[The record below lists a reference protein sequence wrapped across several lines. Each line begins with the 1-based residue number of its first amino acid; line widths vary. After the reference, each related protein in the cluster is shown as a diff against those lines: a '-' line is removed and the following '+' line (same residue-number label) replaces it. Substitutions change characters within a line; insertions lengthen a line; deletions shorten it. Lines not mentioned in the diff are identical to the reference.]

1 MHGATAASSKGSSSA
16 ERRDKKIKG
25 VKRMTQAAVEM
36 PREMPKDASAS
47 VIAQHQATLK
57 ALPFSDTRDFDE
69 AARGFLGTI
78 DNAKVASPQG
88 RTVWSLEPY
97 AFLKDEKAPLT
108 VDPSLWRQSR
118 LNMNHGLFE
127 VLPGVY
133 QVRGLDIAN
142 MTLIEGDKG
151 VVVVDTLTSIEGA
164 RAAMEL
170 YFQHRGKK
178 PVTAVIFSHT
188 HTDHWGGARGVLDDA
203 TLASG
208 KVPIIAPNLFMEH
221 AVSEN
226 IIAGPAMLRRAQYQF
241 GPFLA
246 KGVRGHVDCGLGKS
260 MAAGAVAL
268 LRPTDLIIATG
279 DTRIIDG
286 LEFEFQM
293 APNSE
298 APAEMHFFVPRYRLL
313 NLAENCTHNFHNLLP
328 FRGADVRDALA
339 WSKYLGEALQM
350 WGGKAEAMCGQHHWP
365 VWGKERIDTMIRQ
378 QRDLYKFA
386 HDQTIR
392 LMNHGLTATEIAE
405 TIRLPASLDAAWHG
419 RGYYGHIRHNV
430 KAIYQ
435 KYLGWYD
442 ANPVHLDP
450 LPPVESGKKYV
461 EYMGGAQAL
470 LERARKDFAKGEF
483 RFVAQAVS
491 HLVFADPDNQAAR
504 ALLADTFEQLGYA
517 AESSTWRNAYLFGAQ
532 ELRQGMPKAPPRSA
546 MPRET
551 LAALRTEQLWDVLGV
566 RLNGPKAGGKR
577 IVLNWNFT
585 DTNETFIL
593 NLENSALTYVAGA
606 QADEA
611 DASFTLARGV
621 LDEVIAKLT
630 TFPDAVGAGKIKA
643 TGNPLKLGELMMLMD
658 EFPRMFEIVEP
669 KRTPVA

>member
-1 MHGATAASSKGSSSA
+1 
-16 ERRDKKIKG
+16 
-25 VKRMTQAAVEM
+25 MTQTVTIEA
-36 PREMPKDASAS
+36 PKDASAS
-47 VIAQHQATLK
+47 VVAQHAAMLK
-57 ALPFSDTRDFDE
+57 ALPFSDTRDFDD
-69 AARGFLGTI
+69 AARGFLGTL
-78 DNAKVASPQG
+78 DHARVATPQG
-88 RTVWSLEPY
+88 RVVWSLEPY
-97 AFLKDEKAPLT
+97 SFLSDNEAPPT

-127 VLPGVY
+127 VVPGVY

-142 MTLIEGDKG
+142 MTLIEGDSG
-151 VVVVDTLTSIEGA
+151 VIVVDTLTSIEGA

-170 YFQHRGKK
+170 YFKHRGKR
-178 PVTAVIFSHT
+178 PVAAVIFTHT
-188 HTDHWGGARGVLDDA
+188 HTDHYGGARGVLADA
-203 TLASG
+203 TLAGG

-241 GPFLA
+241 GPLLA
-246 KGVRGHVDCGLGKS
+246 KGPRGQVDCGLGKS
-260 MAAGAVAL
+260 MAAGSVAL
-268 LRPTDLIIATG
+268 LRPTDLIMETG
-279 DTRIIDG
+279 DKRVIDG

-298 APAEMHFFVPRYRLL
+298 APAEMHFYVPRYKLL

-365 VWGKERIDTMIRQ
+365 VWGKERIDKMIRQ

-405 TIRLPASLDAAWHG
+405 TMKLPASLEGAWHA

-442 ANPVHLDP
+442 ANPVNLDP
-450 LPPVESGKKYV
+450 LPPVEGGKKYV
-461 EYMGGAQAL
+461 EYMGEADAL
-470 LERARKDFAKGEF
+470 LARAAKDFAKCAF
-483 RFVAQAVS
+483 RFVALAVG
-491 HLVFADPDNQAAR
+491 HLVFAEPGNQSAR

-517 AESSTWRNAYLFGAQ
+517 AESATWRNAYLFGAQ
-532 ELRQGMPKAPPRSA
+532 ELRHGMPKTSPRPP

-551 LAALRTEQLWDVLGV
+551 LAALRTSQLWDVLGV
-566 RLNGPKAGGKR
+566 RLNGPKAEGKH

-585 DTNETFIL
+585 DTGETFTL
-593 NLENSALTYVAGA
+593 TLENCALTYLEGA
-606 QADEA
+606 KAA
-611 DASFTLARGV
+611 TSDASFTLERST
-621 LDEVIAKLT
+621 LDEVIARQTNFLE
-630 TFPDAVGAGKIKA
+630 AVASEKIKA
-643 TGNPLKLGELMMLMD
+643 
-658 EFPRMFEIVEP
+658 
-669 KRTPVA
+669 

>member
-1 MHGATAASSKGSSSA
+1 MTQTTAGETSHDGPKAASA
-16 ERRDKKIKG
+16 
-25 VKRMTQAAVEM
+25 
-36 PREMPKDASAS
+36 P
-47 VIAQHQATLK
+47 VIAQHEARLK
-57 ALPFSDTRDFDE
+57 ALPFADTRDFDD

-78 DNAKVASPQG
+78 ENARVTSAQG
-88 RTVWSLEPY
+88 RVVWSLEPY
-97 AFLKDEKAPLT
+97 GFLSEEKAPAT

-118 LNMNHGLFE
+118 LNMHHGLFE
-127 VLPGVY
+127 VVPGVY

-151 VVVVDTLTSIEGA
+151 VIVVDTLTSIEGA

-170 YFQHRGKK
+170 YFQHRGKR
-178 PVTAVIFSHT
+178 PVAAVIFTHT

-203 TLASG
+203 MLAAG
-208 KVPIIAPNLFMEH
+208 VPIIAPNFFMEH

-246 KGVRGHVDCGLGKS
+246 KGVRGQVDCGLGKT
-260 MAAGAVAL
+260 MAAGGVAL

-279 DTRIIDG
+279 DKRVIDG
-286 LEFEFQM
+286 VEFEFQM

-298 APAEMHFFVPRYRLL
+298 APAEMHFFIPRYKLL

-365 VWGKERIDTMIRQ
+365 VWGQERIDTMIRE
-378 QRDLYKFA
+378 QRDLYKYA

-392 LMNHGLTATEIAE
+392 LMNHGLNAAEIAE
-405 TIRLPASLDAAWHG
+405 TIRLPQSLEGAWHG

-442 ANPVHLDP
+442 ANPVNLDS
-450 LPPVESGKKYV
+450 LPPVEAGKKYV
-461 EYMGGAQAL
+461 EYMGGADAIL
-470 LERARKDFAKGEF
+470 KRAAADFAKGEF

-491 HLVFADPDNQAAR
+491 HLVFAEPDNQAAR

-532 ELRQGMPKAPPRSA
+532 ELRQGMPKTPPRSP

-551 LAALRTEQLWDVLGV
+551 LAALRTEQLWDVLGI
-566 RLNGPKAGGKR
+566 RLNGPKAEGKR

-585 DTNETFIL
+585 DTGESFVL
-593 NLENSALTYVAGA
+593 NLENSALTYVKGTQAPDAHAG
-606 QADEA
+606 
-611 DASFTLARGV
+611 FTLARSV

-630 TFPDAVGAGKIKA
+630 TFPEAVAAGKVKVS
-643 TGNPLKLGELMMLMD
+643 GEPLRLGELMMLMD
-658 EFPRMFEIVEP
+658 EFPRMWEIVEP
-669 KRTPVA
+669 KRTVVR

>member
-1 MHGATAASSKGSSSA
+1 MTQTSAGETSHEAPKAASA
-16 ERRDKKIKG
+16 
-25 VKRMTQAAVEM
+25 
-36 PREMPKDASAS
+36 P
-47 VIAQHQATLK
+47 VIAQHEATLK
-57 ALPFSDTRDFDE
+57 ALPFADTRDFDD

-78 DNAKVASPQG
+78 ENARITSAQG
-88 RTVWSLEPY
+88 RVVWSLEPY
-97 AFLKDEKAPLT
+97 GFLSEEKAPAT

-118 LNMNHGLFE
+118 LNMHHGLFE
-127 VLPGVY
+127 VVPGVY

-151 VVVVDTLTSIEGA
+151 VIVVDTLTSIEGA

-170 YFQHRGKK
+170 YFQHRGKR
-178 PVTAVIFSHT
+178 PVAAVIFTHT

-203 TLASG
+203 MLAAG
-208 KVPIIAPNLFMEH
+208 VPIIAPNFFMEH

-246 KGVRGHVDCGLGKS
+246 KGVRGQVDCGLGKT
-260 MAAGAVAL
+260 MAAGGVAL

-279 DTRIIDG
+279 DKRVIDG
-286 LEFEFQM
+286 VEFEFQM

-298 APAEMHFFVPRYRLL
+298 APAEMHFFIPRYKLL

-365 VWGKERIDTMIRQ
+365 VWGQARIDTMIRE
-378 QRDLYKFA
+378 QRDLYKYA

-392 LMNHGLTATEIAE
+392 LMNHGLNAAEIAE
-405 TIRLPASLDAAWHG
+405 TIRLPASLEGAWHG

-442 ANPVHLDP
+442 ANPVNLDP
-450 LPPVESGKKYV
+450 LPPVEAGKKYV
-461 EYMGGAQAL
+461 EYMGGADAIL
-470 LERARKDFAKGEF
+470 KRAKADFAKGEF

-491 HLVFADPDNQAAR
+491 HLVFAEPDNQAAR

-532 ELRQGMPKAPPRSA
+532 ELRQGMPKTPPRSP

-551 LAALRTEQLWDVLGV
+551 LAALRTEQLWDVLGI
-566 RLNGPKAGGKR
+566 RLNGPKAEGKR
-577 IVLNWNFT
+577 IVLNWSFT
-585 DTNETFIL
+585 DTGESFVL
-593 NLENSALTYVAGA
+593 NLENSALTYVKGA
-606 QADEA
+606 QATDA
-611 DASFTLARGV
+611 HASFTLARSV

-630 TFPDAVGAGKIKA
+630 TFPEAVGAGKVKVS
-643 TGNPLKLGELMMLMD
+643 GEPLRLGELMMLMD
-658 EFPRMFEIVEP
+658 EFPRMWEIVEP
-669 KRTPVA
+669 KRTVVT

>member
-1 MHGATAASSKGSSSA
+1 MSQPALSESPREKPKDATASVVA
-16 ERRDKKIKG
+16 R
-25 VKRMTQAAVEM
+25 QAAV
-36 PREMPKDASAS
+36 R
-47 VIAQHQATLK
+47 K
-57 ALPFSDTRDFDE
+57 ALPFSDIADFDD
-69 AARGFLGTI
+69 ASRGFLGTI
-78 DNAKVASPQG
+78 ENAKVLSTSG
-88 RTVWSLEPY
+88 RTVWSLEAY
-97 AFLKDEKAPLT
+97 GFLSEAEAPAT
-108 VDPSLWRQSR
+108 VNPSLWRQSR

-127 VLPGVY
+127 VVPGVY

-142 MTLIEGDKG
+142 MTLVEGDSG
-151 VVVVDTLTSIEGA
+151 VIVVDTLTSIEGA

-170 YFQHRGKK
+170 YFKHRGKK
-178 PVTAVIFSHT
+178 PVTAVIFTHT

-246 KGVRGHVDCGLGKS
+246 KGPRGQVDCGLGKT
-260 MAAGAVAL
+260 MAAGGVTL
-268 LRPTDLIIATG
+268 LRPSDLIIATG
-279 DTRIIDG
+279 DKRVIDG
-286 LEFEFQM
+286 VEFEFQM

-298 APAEMHFFVPRYRLL
+298 APAEMHFYAPRYKLL

-339 WSKYLGEALQM
+339 WSKYLNEALSL

-365 VWGKERIDTMIRQ
+365 VWGKERVDTMIRQ

-405 TIRLPASLDAAWHG
+405 TIRLPESLEGAWHT

-442 ANPVHLDP
+442 ANPVNLDP
-450 LPPVESGKKYV
+450 LPPVEAGRKYV
-461 EYMGGAQAL
+461 EYMGGGEAILA
-470 LERARKDFAKGEF
+470 RAAKDFAKGEF
-483 RFVAQAVS
+483 RFVAQALS
-491 HLVFADPDNQAAR
+491 HLVFAEPDNQAAR

-532 ELRQGMPKAPPRSA
+532 ELRQGMPKTPPRPP

-566 RLNGPKAGGKR
+566 RLNGPKAEGKH
-577 IVLNWNFT
+577 IVLNWSFT
-585 DTNETFIL
+585 DSGETFVL
-593 NLENSALTYVAGA
+593 NLENSALTYTEGV
-606 QADEA
+606 QADNA
-611 DASFTLARGV
+611 DASFTLARST
-621 LDEVIAKLT
+621 LDEVIAKQT
-630 TFPDAVGAGKIKA
+630 SFPEAVAAGKIKVA
-643 TGNPLKLGELMMLMD
+643 GNPLRLAELMGLMD

-669 KRTPVA
+669 NRTAVT

>member
-1 MHGATAASSKGSSSA
+1 
-16 ERRDKKIKG
+16 
-25 VKRMTQAAVEM
+25 MTQTGTGEAPSKA
-36 PREMPKDASAS
+36 PKDASAP
-47 VIAQHQATLK
+47 VLAQHAATLK

-69 AARGFLGTI
+69 AARGFLGTLEHARI
-78 DNAKVASPQG
+78 ANAQG
-88 RTVWSLEPY
+88 RVVWSLEPY
-97 AFLKDEKAPLT
+97 GFLSDPMAPAT

-127 VLPGVY
+127 VVPGVY

-142 MTLIEGDKG
+142 MTLIEGDTG

-164 RAAMEL
+164 RAAMAL
-170 YFQHRGKK
+170 YFQHRGQR
-178 PVTAVIFSHT
+178 PVVAVIFTHT
-188 HTDHWGGARGVLDDA
+188 HTDHWGGARGVLDEGA
-203 TLASG
+203 LADGS
-208 KVPIIAPNLFMEH
+208 VPIIAPNLFMEH

-241 GPFLA
+241 GPLLA
-246 KGVRGHVDCGLGKS
+246 KGPRGQVDCGLGKS
-260 MAAGAVAL
+260 MAVGAVSL
-268 LRPTDLIIATG
+268 LRPTDLIMATG
-279 DTRIIDG
+279 DRRSIDG
-286 LEFEFQM
+286 VEFEFQM

-298 APAEMHFFVPRYRLL
+298 APAEMHFFIPRYKLL

-350 WGGKAEAMCGQHHWP
+350 WGGKADAMCGQHHWP
-365 VWGKERIDTMIRQ
+365 VWGQERIDTMIRQ

-405 TIRLPASLDAAWHG
+405 TIKLPTSLDGAWHA

-442 ANPVHLDP
+442 ANPVNLDP
-450 LPPVESGKKYV
+450 LPPVEAGRKYL
-461 EYMGGAQAL
+461 EYMGGADAIL
-470 LERARKDFAKGEF
+470 ARAATDFAKGEF
-483 RFVAQAVS
+483 RFIAQALS
-491 HLVFADPDNQAAR
+491 HLVFADPDNQPAR
-504 ALLADTFEQLGYA
+504 ALLADTLEQLGYA
-517 AESSTWRNAYLFGAQ
+517 AESATWRNAYLFGAQ
-532 ELRQGMPKAPPRSA
+532 ELRQGMPKVPARAA

-551 LAALRTEQLWDVLGV
+551 LAALRTEQLWDVLGI
-566 RLNGPKAGGKR
+566 RLNGPKAEGKH
-577 IVLNWNFT
+577 IVINWSFT
-585 DTNETFIL
+585 DTGETFVL
-593 NLENSALTYVAGA
+593 TLENCALTYVAGA
-606 QADEA
+606 QAATA
-611 DASFTLARGV
+611 DAGFSLPRST

-630 TFPDAVGAGKIKA
+630 TFQEAVGRGVIKFS
-643 TGNPLKLGELMMLMD
+643 GNPMRLGELMALMD

-669 KRTPVA
+669 KRTPVS

>member
-1 MHGATAASSKGSSSA
+1 MNKPAAT
-16 ERRDKKIKG
+16 E
-25 VKRMTQAAVEM
+25 VKET
-36 PREMPKDASAS
+36 PKDASPS
-47 VIAQHQATLK
+47 VIAQQQAVRD
-57 ALPFSDTRDFDE
+57 ALPFADTADFDD
-69 AARGFLGTI
+69 AARGFLGAI
-78 DNAKVASPQG
+78 EHARIISESG

-97 AFLKDEKAPLT
+97 GFLSEAEAPAT
-108 VDPSLWRQSR
+108 VNPSLWRQSR
-118 LNMNHGLFE
+118 LNMHHGLFE
-127 VLPGVY
+127 VVPGVY

-142 MTLIEGDKG
+142 MTLIEGDSG
-151 VVVVDTLTSIEGA
+151 VIVLDTLTSIEGA

-170 YFQHRGKK
+170 YFKHRGKK
-178 PVTAVIFSHT
+178 PVSAVIFSHT

-203 TLASG
+203 MLASG

-268 LRPTDLIIATG
+268 LRPTDLIMETG
-279 DTRIIDG
+279 DRRVIDG
-286 LEFEFQM
+286 VEFEFQM

-298 APAEMHFFVPRYRLL
+298 APAEMHFYIERYKVL

-339 WSKYLGEALQM
+339 WSKYLGEALKM

-365 VWGKERIDTMIRQ
+365 VWGRQRIDTMIRQ

-392 LMNHGLTATEIAE
+392 LMNHGLTAAEIAE
-405 TIRLPASLDAAWHG
+405 TIKLPQSLEGAWHG

-442 ANPVHLDP
+442 ANPVNLDP

-461 EYMGGAQAL
+461 EYMGGSETILA
-470 LERARKDFAKGEF
+470 RAKKDFDKGEF
-483 RFVAQAVS
+483 RFVAQALS
-491 HLVFADPDNQAAR
+491 HLVFAEPDNQAAR
-504 ALLADTFEQLGYA
+504 AMLADTFEQLGYVT
-517 AESSTWRNAYLFGAQ
+517 ESSTWRNAYLFGAQ
-532 ELRQGMPKAPPRSA
+532 ELRQGMPKTPPRSP

-551 LAALRTEQLWDVLGV
+551 LAALRTGQIWDVLGI
-566 RLNGPKAGGKR
+566 RLNGPKAEGR
-577 IVLNWNFT
+577 HIVLNWSFG
-585 DTNETFIL
+585 DTGETFVL
-593 NLENSALTYVAGA
+593 NLENSALTYTEGV
-606 QADEA
+606 QAPNA
-611 DASFTLARGV
+611 DASLALARTT
-621 LDEVIAKLT
+621 LDEVIAKVT
-630 TFPDAVGAGKIKA
+630 NFQDAVAAGKVRVSGDA
-643 TGNPLKLGELMMLMD
+643 SRLTELMGLMD

-669 KRTPVA
+669 KRTVVT

>member
-1 MHGATAASSKGSSSA
+1 
-16 ERRDKKIKG
+16 
-25 VKRMTQAAVEM
+25 MTQAANSESHAAAPKQAM
-36 PREMPKDASAS
+36 PS
-47 VIAQHQATLK
+47 VIAQQAATLDR
-57 ALPFSDTRDFDE
+57 LPFSDTADFDD
-69 AARGFLGTI
+69 ASRGFLGTLE
-78 DNAKVASPQG
+78 NAAITNAQG
-88 RTVWSLEPY
+88 RVVWSLEAY
-97 AFLKDEKAPLT
+97 GFLTEEKAPAT
-108 VDPSLWRQSR
+108 VNPSLWRQSR
-118 LNMNHGLFE
+118 LNMHHGLFE
-127 VLPGVY
+127 VVPRVY

-142 MTLIEGDKG
+142 MTLIEGERG
-151 VVVVDTLTSIEGA
+151 VIVVDTLTSIEGA

-170 YFQHRGKK
+170 YFQHRGRR
-178 PVTAVIFSHT
+178 PVTAVVFTHT
-188 HTDHWGGARGVLDDA
+188 HTDHWGGAHGVLDGE
-203 TLASG
+203 TLARG
-208 KVPIIAPNLFMEH
+208 EVPIVAPNLFMEY

-246 KGVRGHVDCGLGKS
+246 KGPRGQVDCGLGKS
-260 MAAGAVAL
+260 MAAGSVKL
-268 LRPTDLIIATG
+268 LRPSDLIMETG
-279 DTRIIDG
+279 DKRVIDG
-286 LEFEFQM
+286 VEFEFQM

-350 WGGKAEAMCGQHHWP
+350 WGGKADAMCGQHHWP
-365 VWGKERIDTMIRQ
+365 VWGKQRIDTMIRQ

-405 TIRLPASLDAAWHG
+405 TIKLPTSLEGAWHA

-461 EYMGGAQAL
+461 EYMGGAAAI
-470 LERARKDFAKGEF
+470 LERAAKDFANGEF
-483 RFVAQAVS
+483 RFVAQVLS
-491 HLVFADPDNQAAR
+491 HLVFAEPDNHAAR

-517 AESSTWRNAYLFGAQ
+517 AESATWRNAYLFGAQ
-532 ELRQGMPKAPPRSA
+532 ELRQGMPKAPPRPP

-551 LAALRTEQLWDVLGV
+551 LAALRTGQLWDVLGV
-566 RLNGPKAGGKR
+566 RLNGPKAEGKH
-577 IVLNWNFT
+577 IVLNWSFT
-585 DTNETFIL
+585 DTVENFVLT
-593 NLENSALTYVAGA
+593 LENSALTYVEAA
-606 QADEA
+606 QASTA
-611 DASFTLARGV
+611 DASFTLARSA
-621 LDEVIAKLT
+621 LDELIAKQT
-630 TFPDAVGAGKIKA
+630 SFPEAVAAGQIKF
-643 TGNPLKLGELMMLMD
+643 TGNAMSLAELMGLMD

-669 KRTPVA
+669 KRIAVT

>member
-1 MHGATAASSKGSSSA
+1 MTKEYKREYTTMTDTAN
-16 ERRDKKIKG
+16 
-25 VKRMTQAAVEM
+25 VEK
-36 PREMPKDASAS
+36 PKDASAP
-47 VIAQHQATLK
+47 VVAQHAATLK
-57 ALPFSDTRDFDE
+57 ALPFSDTRDFDD
-69 AARGFLGTI
+69 AARGFLGTVE
-78 DNAKVASPQG
+78 NARIANPQG
-88 RTVWSLEPY
+88 RVVWSLEPY
-97 AFLKDEKAPLT
+97 GFLSDEKAPPT

-127 VLPGVY
+127 VVPGVY
-133 QVRGLDIAN
+133 QVRGFDIAN
-142 MTLIEGDKG
+142 MTLIEGDTG
-151 VVVVDTLTSIEGA
+151 VIVVDTLTSIEGA

-170 YFQHRGKK
+170 YFQHRGKRA
-178 PVTAVIFSHT
+178 VAAVIFTHT
-188 HTDHWGGARGVLDDA
+188 HTDHWGGARGVIDDA
-203 TLASG
+203 MLASG
-208 KVPIIAPNLFMEH
+208 RVPIIAPNLFMEH

-246 KGVRGHVDCGLGKS
+246 KGVRGQVDCGLGKS
-260 MAAGAVAL
+260 MAAGSIAL

-279 DTRIIDG
+279 DKRTIDG

-293 APNSE
+293 APSSE
-298 APAEMHFFVPRYRLL
+298 APAEMHFFIPRYKLL

-350 WGGKAEAMCGQHHWP
+350 WGGKADAMCGQHHWP
-365 VWGKERIDTMIRQ
+365 VWGQERIDTMIRQ

-392 LMNHGLTATEIAE
+392 LMNHGLTASEIAE
-405 TIRLPASLDAAWHG
+405 TIKLPASLDGAWHG

-442 ANPVHLDP
+442 ANPANLDS
-450 LPPVESGKKYV
+450 LPPVDAGKKYV
-461 EYMGGAQAL
+461 EYMGGGDAL
-470 LERARKDFAKGEF
+470 LDRARKDFAKGEF

-517 AESSTWRNAYLFGAQ
+517 AESATWRNAYLFGAQ
-532 ELRQGMPKAPPRSA
+532 ELRQGMPKAPPRPP

-551 LAALRTEQLWDVLGV
+551 LAALRTEQLWDVLGI
-566 RLNGPKAGGKR
+566 RLNGPKAEGKH
-577 IVLNWNFT
+577 IVLNWSFT
-585 DTNETFIL
+585 DTGENFIL
-593 NLENSALTYVAGA
+593 TLENCALTYIAGV
-606 QADEA
+606 QAATA
-611 DASFTLARGV
+611 DASFALARST

-630 TFPDAVGAGKIKA
+630 TFPEAVTAGKI
-643 TGNPLKLGELMMLMD
+643 TFSGNPMRLGELMMLMD

-669 KRTPVA
+669 KRVAVS

>member
-1 MHGATAASSKGSSSA
+1 
-16 ERRDKKIKG
+16 
-25 VKRMTQAAVEM
+25 MTVAGTS
-36 PREMPKDASAS
+36 EMPKPASAS
-47 VIAQHQATLK
+47 VIAQQSAVLN
-57 ALPFSDTRDFDE
+57 ALPFSDTRDFDD
-69 AARGFLGTI
+69 AMRGYLGTI
-78 DNAKVASPQG
+78 EHARIASAQG
-88 RTVWSLEPY
+88 RVVWSLEPY
-97 AFLKDEKAPLT
+97 GFLSEDKAPDT
-108 VDPSLWRQSR
+108 VNPSLWRQSR
-118 LNMNHGLFE
+118 LNMNNGLFE
-127 VLPGVY
+127 VVPGVY

-142 MTLIEGDKG
+142 MTLIEGERG
-151 VVVVDTLTSIEGA
+151 VIVVDTLTSIEGA

-170 YFQHRGKK
+170 YFQHRGKR
-178 PVTAVIFSHT
+178 PVTAVIFTHT
-188 HTDHWGGARGVLDDA
+188 HTDHWGGARGVIDDEA
-203 TLASG
+203 LANAG
-208 KVPIIAPNLFMEH
+208 IPIIAPNLFMEH

-241 GPFLA
+241 GPLLA
-246 KGVRGHVDCGLGKS
+246 KGVRGQVDCGLGKS
-260 MAAGAVAL
+260 MAAGSIAL
-268 LRPTDLIIATG
+268 LRPTDLIMATG
-279 DTRIIDG
+279 DTRTIDG
-286 LEFEFQM
+286 IEFEFQM

-298 APAEMHFFVPRYRLL
+298 APAEMHFYIPRYKLL

-350 WGGKAEAMCGQHHWP
+350 WGGKADAMCGQHHWP
-365 VWGKERIDTMIRQ
+365 VWGTERIDTMIRQ

-405 TIRLPASLDAAWHG
+405 VIRLPASLDGAWHA

-461 EYMGGAQAL
+461 EYMGGAEAIL
-470 LERARKDFAKGEF
+470 GRAAKDFANGEF

-532 ELRQGMPKAPPRSA
+532 ELRQGMPKAPPRPP

-566 RLNGPKAGGKR
+566 RLNGPKAEGKH
-577 IVLNWNFT
+577 IVLNLSFT
-585 DTNETFIL
+585 DTSENFIL
-593 NLENSALTYVAGA
+593 TLENCALTYIAGA
-606 QADEA
+606 QAA
-611 DASFTLARGV
+611 TPDATFTLARGT
-621 LDEVIAKLT
+621 LDEVIAKQT
-630 TFPDAVGAGKIKA
+630 SFPEAVAAGKIKF
-643 TGNPLKLGELMMLMD
+643 TGNAMRLAELMGLMD

-669 KRTPVA
+669 KRTAVS